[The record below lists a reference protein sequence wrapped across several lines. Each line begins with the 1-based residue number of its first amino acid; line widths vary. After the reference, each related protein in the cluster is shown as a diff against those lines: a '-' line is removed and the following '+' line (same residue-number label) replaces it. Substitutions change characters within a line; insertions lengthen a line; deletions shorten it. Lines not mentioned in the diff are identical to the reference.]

1 MPTRRHR
8 GFARTEAESSVR
20 KSSTLGAAATRRRG
34 GLVGVAPGRR
44 QQGPAIRLPD
54 AGSAAQ
60 VSLWLSESESESRG
74 LSRLGAIRETN
85 LHRLSVPEPLAPPD
99 RSLQKRPDHNFLQ
112 RAPVG
117 NKVLQ
122 QRHSGLRLRDS
133 GLGYFRGSLLHL
145 LATLTGFRGPA
156 LPEQPRPRASRK
168 LDDSQSNWAGSAL
181 AESDSKLVSCSVM
194 PR

>member
-60 VSLWLSESESESRG
+60 VSLWLSESE
-74 LSRLGAIRETN
+74 III
-85 LHRLSVPEPLAPPD
+85 
-99 RSLQKRPDHNFLQ
+99 FC
-112 RAPVG
+112 
-117 NKVLQ
+117 
-122 QRHSGLRLRDS
+122 
-133 GLGYFRGSLLHL
+133 
-145 LATLTGFRGPA
+145 RGPRSEIRCYSSGTA
-156 LPEQPRPRASRK
+156 
-168 LDDSQSNWAGSAL
+168 
-181 AESDSKLVSCSVM
+181 V
-194 PR
+194 